1 MPGMII
7 DNEIVFFPE
16 EKKLSSLRNGK
27 SIIIFSTGA
36 RCLEHLIDK
45 QGIIVSQKELISVGW
60 VEDDAYKTVSQAT
73 YYQCLTDLRK
83 NFKDLGYDKPLINT
97 VRGQGVRINADIMM
111 TSTADESAV
120 TGAEQT
126 PPFSQPARVSSAKK
140 KSWLFMMFALA
151 IAMLIASV
159 YVATTRWQHKDSID
173 GEYQSIENYP
183 SCYLF
188 NKENTD
194 NELIVKYLQKKNFNC
209 QSARRYYISHSPTT
223 PRLTVFSCSTT
234 EPTTCES
241 FTFLDSLS

>member
-7 DNEIVFFPE
+7 DNEIVFFPA

-45 QGIIVSQKELISVGW
+45 QGIIVSQKELISAGW
-60 VEDDAYKTVSQAT
+60 IEEDAYKTVSQAT

-97 VRGQGVRINADIMM
+97 VRGQGVRIDADISI
-111 TSTADESAV
+111 TSTADESAAVGSEQAPQV
-120 TGAEQT
+120 T
-126 PPFSQPARVSSAKK
+126 QPVHVSPAKK
-140 KSWLFMMFALA
+140 NRRFFMVTALTIA
-151 IAMLIASV
+151 ILIAVV
-159 YVATTRWQHKDSID
+159 YVATSHWQHKDSIEGD
-173 GEYQSIENYP
+173 YHSIENYP
-183 SCYLF
+183 ACYLF

-209 QSARRYYISHSPTT
+209 ENARKYYISHSPTT
-223 PRLTVFSCSTT
+223 PRLTVFSCTTT
-234 EPTTCES
+234 EPMTCES

>member
-7 DNEIVFFPE
+7 DNEIVFFPA

-45 QGIIVSQKELISVGW
+45 QGFIVSQKELISVGW

-97 VRGQGVRINADIMM
+97 VRGQGVRIDADISIA
-111 TSTADESAV
+111 STADESVV
-120 TGAEQT
+120 TGAEQA
-126 PPFSQPARVSSAKK
+126 PPLSQPARVSSAKK
-140 KSWLFMMFALA
+140 KSRLFMMVALA
-151 IAMLIASV
+151 IAMLIAIV
-159 YVATTRWQHKDSID
+159 YVATTRWQHKDSIEGD
-173 GEYQSIENYP
+173 YHSIENYP
-183 SCYLF
+183 ACYLF

-194 NELIVKYLQKKNFNC
+194 NELIVNYLQKKNLNC
-209 QSARRYYISHSPTT
+209 ESGRKFYISHSPTT
-223 PRLTVFSCSTT
+223 PRLTVFSCTTT
-234 EPTTCES
+234 EPMTCES